1 MAHKHGAQAG
11 SIGAEVIRFYSLLD
25 TRSMG
30 NCLWNSEG
38 LSGSV
43 SEIIMCKKAVMS
55 FTSQLRFQWPVQR
68 RATHPNYEHLL
79 CFIPGF
85 SAHTVFPETTAIL
98 TMALQ
103 QINLKAAWGY
113 LSELQ

>member
-43 SEIIMCKKAVMS
+43 SEIIMCKKQLCLLPASSGSSGQCSAEQLILIMS
-55 FTSQLRFQWPVQR
+55 IYFASSLVFQPTQCSLKLQR
-68 RATHPNYEHLL
+68 
-79 CFIPGF
+79 
-85 SAHTVFPETTAIL
+85 S
-98 TMALQ
+98 
-103 QINLKAAWGY
+103 
-113 LSELQ
+113 